1 MKLDNITIPIV
12 QANLNHCIG
21 VLDKDGAK
29 AKAKVK
35 KELKR
40 LLDTY
45 FEDDDEEVNPDGR

>member
-12 QANLNHCIG
+12 QANLTHCIG
-21 VLDKDGAK
+21 VLDKDGVK

-45 FEDDDEEVNPDGR
+45 FEDDENEESQ